1 MPIYDIKAPDGKI
14 YSVKAPEGATEQQ
27 AIAYLRRT
35 QFKPSA
41 PSEPTST
48 PTQPELEK
56 SPIEDVLEEIPLVGD
71 FLTGAADVG
80 LGAVQGLAGV
90 TGAATEAFGASSRVS
105 RFFDDIAQ
113 GAQAL
118 MSAEERGDLAE
129 GQRIMQ
135 EAADKGILE
144 QVKAAATAFSKSPL
158 TLSAQAAGSALPF
171 IAATVGTGGG
181 AAVPLALGAVTGAGV
196 VKGSIY
202 DSVESEAL
210 KAGLNEEQAAAM
222 ADAAQAYGGENLDMI
237 ALGTVLGGVAARF
250 GIEGALAKTVGKD
263 IAENVAKNVVTRAV
277 TTGTK
282 EAATEAVQAGQERF
296 AGNLAAQREG
306 FDVPLGRGVAGQAAL
321 EGIMGGVPGAAI
333 GAIAGPRQEAVPFTE
348 EEKAAG
354 PDARREELIRGL
366 LTQGIP
372 ERQAFAI
379 ADAQVIEEENLRAA
393 EKAAKAK
400 AKAKAE
406 AKAEEAAPAEQLE
419 LPIEEVETA
428 ASVEA
433 APVEAAPKKKGRGRP
448 AEEARTEEFALQ
460 NKALELYPSKNQANP
475 RDAWYNAASGV
486 SLADYTAGASR
497 DLTAASKKAFA
508 EGVKWRESQAA
519 PAVAEEVAVDET
531 PAVDRMAALV
541 EAGRRF
547 PEEGQLESAFYT
559 GAIGKEL
566 TPGIVVGLDSTGV
579 ALAQQAHEQGV
590 AWRAGQEGITDEQ
603 PVEAA
608 ADTESVSESVESSVP
623 TPSGRVPGGAKA
635 APRTKEPIG
644 GGVDVSGPDAGVAIG
659 RGGESQPALK
669 EVPVTKVA
677 PGTARGVKESRRGT
691 QGTQLGRPVR
701 GAAELTAGMQAQ
713 QGLYAELAAARA
725 RGEISDQETAEI
737 VNIIRPPGTKEE
749 FAALPEEAQ
758 TAWGL
763 GIAAQ
768 KNMDDRLDY
777 IDELEAKVEAAK
789 KRKRGGV
796 KAARKEL
803 EQAKESIPA
812 LQKPLDATQEVVV
825 DAARSRLKR
834 LRAERAETQTAIRAL
849 LKDPDLSPAQRRD
862 LEVALQ
868 ESIVT
873 LYERSDGPEMSIF
886 VSAKSADNF
895 DFETGKPVIVEG
907 YHGSHKAID
916 DFDPKRLGEVTG
928 AESATKGF
936 FFTSRERTAKYY
948 ARLAAGNKSLA
959 YKNMVAEA
967 KARGEK
973 LPPQPP
979 PVVNKRFLNL
989 ENPFVVDMKRKF
1001 YRENTY
1007 ADLIEKAKAGGH
1019 DGLIIKNTFD
1029 SASDNLFDSIVLE
1042 GRIKSET
1049 IFVAFKGDQ
1058 ISKDPPT
1065 PSISRRVPSMSRRG
1079 FLAGTAAALGASV
1092 LPAPVTALPKTI
1104 NADLTAL
1111 LEAGDING
1119 ALDWVAKNADNPIY
1133 RTIAKKIRQFGLGDT
1148 ALRVVGTADQ
1158 QWDHNGRVDLDPN
1171 TNALLITLYGGKGR
1185 SVETFLHEAIHAY
1198 AIARW
1203 GMLRFTDAAIEEVGL
1218 SRGRGKA
1225 EIRKFQDLWDS
1236 IGDAIIRHNPKLIQ
1250 GDASKVWAREFYR
1263 NPDEALSWAMTNSDL
1278 RTFLES
1284 IDVEGKP
1291 LPPGGKSWWS
1301 KLVDY
1306 FRELFGMPP
1315 TPAVNS
1321 AFDTVLSAGMDIL
1334 SVGEYVAP
1342 DARLVS
1348 ELGILSEPQLF
1359 QKAEEDISAG
1369 LKKVQNSVEASDVAA
1384 GIQQSVDGAQA
1395 KFDLGFRSWKAD
1407 TFGKL
1412 NLGKNLTVTS
1422 AIVRGLK
1429 ARAPATGKIAEEIV
1443 DVTRQMRG
1451 MNDSMTRAAELV
1463 GKSLRKWVNSG
1474 KNNMQKMATAM
1485 QLARVLYND
1494 PSVYASIEDNLKND
1508 PIMKEVRSKQRKTK
1522 IPANKKRLQKSLDTR
1537 AKHIRETWT
1546 EYNKLDAAG
1555 KAEYIKQREYYQN
1568 MGIALHAAMD
1578 GLIDFYIKDK
1588 EIAKNLRDRVRG
1600 KDIEEES
1607 EYEGASASL
1616 LPNVYFPFMRFGDYV
1631 VVLSPPKGKKAK
1643 KGFARKRFH
1652 ADTPGEQLRHK
1663 EYIEKKYAKEIAD
1676 GTYELTTPDMSS
1688 LQAADANESVLL
1700 QQMFAA
1706 IDRIEM
1712 TGIESADV
1720 ANYKKRARDSVYQ
1733 VWLMT
1738 LPERSIRK
1746 QFIHADHV
1754 EGQTSD
1760 VPRVFASTSTRYA
1773 SQLPKLIARPQID
1786 RLASEGKESFA
1797 GMSAVVDPLEV
1808 TKLQNAFSVLVN
1820 RAEEELAPPP
1830 LSGFV
1835 RFANQTAFGLF
1846 MSNFMSAFLQT
1857 TAFPMQALPRMLVR
1871 YGDQTELI
1879 GKYIALIKDIPA
1891 MPYRVAPVTGERYRS
1906 MPSIENTAFIKNNP
1920 LRKKLFQEFK
1930 LRGFMAQTYTSSV
1943 LGRMSAPSKSSLQ
1956 SVGEFYNTVVS
1967 IVGAPVSA
1975 MDQLTREMT
1984 TMMFAEMEYN
1994 KNGGDLEAAVKS
2006 AMKNTDETIGDYT
2019 DLEQFGAFRGNV
2031 GRFFRFLRSY
2041 SVQRAVYYARQLKAI
2056 YRTDPDLQQ
2065 TKTQAFSELMLV
2077 SGMSTLFGGFAA
2089 VAGYSAFTTAFS
2101 LMFGALYDDEEKK
2114 EFEEQYPNSVVGG
2127 KLDADYHFKYVI
2139 LPNLFGEDSGLTTAL
2154 QKGAVSYALNADIS
2168 SRVSQNDLF
2177 IRDWQEGDTTFESF
2191 VNFATTN
2198 LSPQLSAAKG
2208 IADGFDM
2215 ISKGEFAKGIKKLT
2229 PGYVGNPLVAAEYM
2243 EEGIKTGAGAT
2254 IFSPEE
2260 FNKEVDRGF
2269 SSATVQALGAVPLE
2283 VGIER
2288 ERTLQPMFARRR
2300 EYEGRQQELMT
2311 AFKGEYLSRTP
2322 DQDELV
2328 DIAQDIAEFNA
2339 SLPAA
2344 MVKDYVIDDK
2354 RMGESILRTLRADR
2368 FRGYEATDGEM
2379 LNQLRASGQI
2389 TQEQYYMLARMLV
2402 AERYK

>member
-90 TGAATEAFGASSRVS
+90 TGVATEAFGASSRVS

-608 ADTESVSESVESSVP
+608 ADTESVSESVEPSVP

-873 LYERSDGPEMSIF
+873 LYEQSGGPE
-886 VSAKSADNF
+886 
-895 DFETGKPVIVEG
+895 
-907 YHGSHKAID
+907 
-916 DFDPKRLGEVTG
+916 
-928 AESATKGF
+928 
-936 FFTSRERTAKYY
+936 
-948 ARLAAGNKSLA
+948 
-959 YKNMVAEA
+959 
-967 KARGEK
+967 
-973 LPPQPP
+973 
-979 PVVNKRFLNL
+979 
-989 ENPFVVDMKRKF
+989 
-1001 YRENTY
+1001 
-1007 ADLIEKAKAGGH
+1007 
-1019 DGLIIKNTFD
+1019 
-1029 SASDNLFDSIVLE
+1029 
-1042 GRIKSET
+1042 
-1049 IFVAFKGDQ
+1049 
-1058 ISKDPPT
+1058 
-1065 PSISRRVPSMSRRG
+1065 MSRRG
-1079 FLAGTAAALGASV
+1079 FLAGTAAAVGASI
-1092 LPAPVTALPKTI
+1092 LPAPVAASPRTI

-1148 ALRVVGTADQ
+1148 ALRVVGTADE
-1158 QWDHNGRVDLDPN
+1158 QWTANGEVNLDPN
-1171 TNALLITLYGGKGR
+1171 TNSLLVTLYGGKGR
-1185 SVETFLHEAIHAY
+1185 SVETFLHETIHAFV
-1198 AIARW
+1198 AARW
-1203 GMLRFTDAAIEEVGL
+1203 GLLQVTDAEIEKAGL

-1236 IGDAIIRHNPKLIQ
+1236 IGGAIMLHNPELIR
-1250 GDASKVWAREFYR
+1250 GDAREVWAREFVR
-1263 NPDEALSWAMTNSDL
+1263 SPDEALAWVMTNSDL
-1278 RTFLES
+1278 RTFLQS

-1306 FRELFGMPP
+1306 IRELFGMPP

-1334 SVGEYVAP
+1334 SAGEYVAP
-1342 DARLVS
+1342 DARIVS
-1348 ELGILSEPQLF
+1348 EVSSLSPPQLF

-1384 GIQQSVDGAQA
+1384 GIQQAVDGAQA

-1631 VVLSPPKGKKAK
+1631 VVLGPEKGKKAK

-1652 ADTPGEQLRHK
+1652 ADTPGEQLRLTEFLK
-1663 EYIEKKYAKEIAD
+1663 KKYAKEIAD
-1676 GTYELTTPDMSS
+1676 RTYVLTTPDMSS

-1797 GMSAVVDPLEV
+1797 GMSAVVDSLEV
-1808 TKLQNAFSVLVN
+1808 TKLQNAFFELVN

-1830 LSGFV
+1830 LSGIV

-1930 LRGFMAQTYTSSV
+1930 LRGFMAQTYSSSV